1 MEKRYEIV
9 VWDND
14 IGEDERG
21 DYCTI
26 QEAVKAAKQL
36 HREYPYV
43 AIYDYQERVA
53 YVVFGDAKTSV
64 FSDWVRVIKW

>member
-21 DYCTI
+21 DYSSL
-26 QEAVKAAKQL
+26 QEAIKAAKQL
-36 HREYPYV
+36 HREYSYV

-53 YVVFGDAKTSV
+53 YVVYGDAKTPI
-64 FSDWVRVIKW
+64 FSDFVHVIKW

>member
-1 MEKRYEIV
+1 MEKRYELVI
-9 VWDND
+9 WDDD

-26 QEAVKAAKQL
+26 QEAIKAAERMRK
-36 HREYPYV
+36 ETKYA

-53 YVVFGDAKTSV
+53 YVVYGDPKTPI